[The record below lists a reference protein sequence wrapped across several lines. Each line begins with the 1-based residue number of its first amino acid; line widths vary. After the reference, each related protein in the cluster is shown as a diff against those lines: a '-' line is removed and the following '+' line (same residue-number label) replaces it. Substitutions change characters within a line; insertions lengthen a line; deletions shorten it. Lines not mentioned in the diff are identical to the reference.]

1 MSSFSQGRF
10 ALAISDRSGM
20 AFPYN
25 EMVREWNGALVH
37 NSEYEPKQP
46 QLQPKPTNADPQA
59 LQRAR
64 PARTEFPTED
74 FLPDNAFQLNT
85 EPPVLVPTQTALRI
99 SAPNSGLVN
108 GDHVR
113 FRNIKTP
120 LLTDDGTVYYK
131 VVELE
136 LATTLTNAI
145 NATDIKIRLDDMPT
159 VTTLGNTWPSS
170 GFMMIEK
177 VNSET
182 GMFENEVIEYKEGL
196 TTDNFFIVVKRGTSA
211 PYRGVSPEKTTA
223 SSHPVGAK
231 VYGSRPVTMI
241 QTTSVNDANTTV
253 TEENSYLVPALV
265 IGLSFI
271 NGTYLA
277 GGGLQCTYGP
287 INDRA

>member
-1 MSSFSQGRF
+1 MTSFSQGKY

-25 EMVREWNGALVH
+25 EMVKEWNGALVH
-37 NSEYEPKQP
+37 ISEYEPKQP

-64 PARTEFPTED
+64 PARTEFATED
-74 FLPDNAFQLNT
+74 FLPNNPFQLSST
-85 EPPVLVPTQTALRI
+85 YLVPTQRAL
-99 SAPNSGLVN
+99 SVNAANSGLVN

-113 FRNIKTP
+113 FRNVKTP
-120 LLTDDGTVYYK
+120 LLTDDGTVYYQAI
-131 VVELE
+131 ELE

-145 NATDIKIRLDDMPT
+145 NATDTIITLDDMPN
-159 VTTLGNTWPSS
+159 VVTLGSTWPSS
-170 GFMMIEK
+170 GFMIIEK

-182 GMFENEVIEYKEGL
+182 GMFENEVIEYTGGRR
-196 TTDNFFIVVKRGTSA
+196 TDNIFQVVSRGTSA

-223 SSHPVGAK
+223 SSHPIGAK
-231 VYGSRPVTMI
+231 VFGSRPVTMV

-253 TEENSYLVPALV
+253 TKENSYLVPALAIPLDFV
-265 IGLSFI
+265 A
-271 NGTYLA
+271 GTYLA

-287 INDRA
+287 INDRG

>member
-1 MSSFSQGRF
+1 MTTFASGKF

-25 EMVREWNGALVH
+25 EMVREWTGAFVH
-37 NSEYEPKQP
+37 VSEYEPKQP
-46 QLQPKPTNADPQA
+46 QLDPKPTSADPQA

-64 PARTEFPTED
+64 TARTEFPTED
-74 FLPDNAFQLNT
+74 FLPNNPFQLSST
-85 EPPVLVPTQTALRI
+85 PLVPTQRAL
-99 SAPNSGLVN
+99 SVNAANSDLVN

-113 FRNIKTP
+113 FRNVKTP
-120 LLTDDGTVYYK
+120 LLTDDGTVYYQAI
-131 VVELE
+131 ELE

-145 NATDIKIRLDDMPT
+145 NATDTIITLDDMPN
-159 VTTLGNTWPSS
+159 VVTLGSTWPSS

-182 GMFENEVIEYKEGL
+182 GMFENEVIEYTGGRR
-196 TTDNFFIVVKRGTSA
+196 TDNIFQVVSRGTSA

-223 SSHPVGAK
+223 SSHPIGAK
-231 VYGSRPVTMI
+231 VFGSRPVTMV

-253 TEENSYLVPALV
+253 TKENSYLVPALAIPLDFV
-265 IGLSFI
+265 A
-271 NGTYLA
+271 GTYLA

-287 INDRA
+287 INDRG

>member
-64 PARTEFPTED
+64 PARTEFATED
-74 FLPDNAFQLNT
+74 FLPNNPFQLSST
-85 EPPVLVPTQTALRI
+85 YLVPTQRAL
-99 SAPNSGLVN
+99 SVNAANSGLVN

-113 FRNIKTP
+113 FRNVKNP
-120 LLTDDGTVYYK
+120 LLTDDGTVYYQAI
-131 VVELE
+131 ELE

-145 NATDIKIRLDDMPT
+145 NATDTIITLDDMPN
-159 VTTLGNTWPSS
+159 VVTLGSTWPSS

-182 GMFENEVIEYKEGL
+182 GMFENEVIEYTGGRR
-196 TTDNFFIVVKRGTSA
+196 TDNIFNVVARGTSA

-223 SSHPVGAK
+223 SSHPIGAK
-231 VYGSRPVTMI
+231 VFGSRPVTMV

-253 TEENSYLVPALV
+253 TKENSYLVPALAIPLDFV
-265 IGLSFI
+265 A
-271 NGTYLA
+271 GTYLA

>member
-1 MSSFSQGRF
+1 MTSFSQGKY

-25 EMVREWNGALVH
+25 EMVKEWNGALVH
-37 NSEYEPKQP
+37 ISEYEPKQP

-64 PARTEFPTED
+64 PARTEFATED
-74 FLPDNAFQLNT
+74 FLPNNPFQLSST
-85 EPPVLVPTQTALRI
+85 YLVPTQTAL
-99 SAPNSGLVN
+99 SVNAANSGLVN

-113 FRNIKTP
+113 FRNVKTP
-120 LLTDDGTVYYK
+120 LLEADGSVYYK

-145 NATDIKIRLDDMPT
+145 NATDTIITLDDMPN
-159 VTTLGNTWPSS
+159 VVTLGSTWPSS
-170 GFMMIEK
+170 GFMIIEK

-182 GMFENEVIEYKEGL
+182 GMFENEVIEYTGGRR
-196 TTDNFFIVVKRGTSA
+196 TDNIFQVVARGTSA

-223 SSHPVGAK
+223 SSHPIGAK
-231 VYGSRPVTMI
+231 VFGSRPVTMV

-253 TEENSYLVPALV
+253 TKENSYLVPALAIPLDFV
-265 IGLSFI
+265 A
-271 NGTYLA
+271 GTYLA

>member
-1 MSSFSQGRF
+1 MTSFSQGKY

-25 EMVREWNGALVH
+25 EMVKEWNGALVH
-37 NSEYEPKQP
+37 ISEYEPKQP

-64 PARTEFPTED
+64 PARTEFATED
-74 FLPDNAFQLNT
+74 FLPNNPFQLSST
-85 EPPVLVPTQTALRI
+85 YLVPTQTAL
-99 SAPNSGLVN
+99 SVNAANSDLVN

-113 FRNIKTP
+113 FRNVKTP
-120 LLTDDGTVYYK
+120 LLEADGSVYYK

-145 NATDIKIRLDDMPT
+145 NATDTLITLDDMPT
-159 VTTLGNTWPSS
+159 VTTLGNTWPAS
-170 GFMMIEK
+170 GFMIIEK

-182 GMFENEVIEYKEGL
+182 GMFENEVIEYTGGRR
-196 TTDNFFIVVKRGTSA
+196 TDNIFQVVARGTSA

-223 SSHPVGAK
+223 SSHPIGAK
-231 VYGSRPVTMI
+231 VFGSRPVTMV

-253 TEENSYLVPALV
+253 TEENSYLVPALA
-265 IGLSFI
+265 IGMDFVA
-271 NGTYLA
+271 GTHLA

-287 INDRA
+287 INDRG

>member
-1 MSSFSQGRF
+1 MTSFAQGKH
-10 ALAISDRSGM
+10 ALAISDRSGL

-74 FLPDNAFQLNT
+74 FLPNNPVQLSST
-85 EPPVLVPTQTALRI
+85 YLVPTQTAL
-99 SAPNSGLVN
+99 SVNAANSDLVN

-113 FRNIKTP
+113 FRNVKTP

-145 NATDIKIRLDDMPT
+145 NATDTTITLDDMPT
-159 VTTLGNTWPSS
+159 VTTLGSTWPSS

-177 VNSET
+177 VNSVT
-182 GMFENEVIEYKEGL
+182 GMFENEVIEYTGGR
-196 TTDNFFIVVKRGTSA
+196 TTDNIFNVVSRGTSA

-223 SSHPVGAK
+223 SSHPIGAK
-231 VYGSRPVTMI
+231 VYGSRPVTMV
-241 QTTSVNDANTTV
+241 QTTFVNDANTTV
-253 TEENSYLVPALV
+253 TEENSYLVPALA
-265 IGLSFI
+265 IGMDFVA
-271 NGTYLA
+271 GTHLA

>member
-74 FLPDNAFQLNT
+74 FLPNNPFQLSST
-85 EPPVLVPTQTALRI
+85 YLVPTQTAL
-99 SAPNSGLVN
+99 SVNAANSDLVN

-113 FRNIKTP
+113 FRNVKTP

-131 VVELE
+131 AIELE

-145 NATDIKIRLDDMPT
+145 NATDTTITLDDMPN
-159 VTTLGNTWPSS
+159 VVTLGSTWPSS

-177 VNSET
+177 VNSVT
-182 GMFENEVIEYKEGL
+182 GMFENEVIEYTGGNR
-196 TTDNFFIVVKRGTSA
+196 TNNIFNVVARGTSA

-223 SSHPVGAK
+223 SSHPIGAK
-231 VYGSRPVTMI
+231 VFGSRPVTMV

-253 TEENSYLVPALV
+253 TEENSYLVPALA
-265 IGLSFI
+265 IGMSFVS
-271 NGTYLA
+271 GTYLA

-287 INDRA
+287 INDRG

>member
-1 MSSFSQGRF
+1 MTTFASGKF

-25 EMVREWNGALVH
+25 EMVREWTGAFVH
-37 NSEYEPKQP
+37 VSEYEPKQP
-46 QLQPKPTNADPQA
+46 QLDPKPTSADPQA

-64 PARTEFPTED
+64 TARTEFPTED
-74 FLPDNAFQLNT
+74 FLPNNPFELSST
-85 EPPVLVPTQTALRI
+85 YLVPTQTAL
-99 SAPNSGLVN
+99 SVNAANSGLVN

-113 FRNIKTP
+113 FRNVKTP

-131 VVELE
+131 AIELE

-145 NATDIKIRLDDMPT
+145 NATDTTITLDDMPN
-159 VTTLGNTWPSS
+159 VVTLGSTWPSS

-177 VNSET
+177 VNSVT
-182 GMFENEVIEYKEGL
+182 GMFENEVIEYTGGNRS
-196 TTDNFFIVVKRGTSA
+196 DNIFNVVSRGTSA

-223 SSHPVGAK
+223 GSHPIGAK
-231 VYGSRPVTMI
+231 VFGSRPVTMV

-253 TEENSYLVPALV
+253 TKENSYLVPALAIPLDFV
-265 IGLSFI
+265 A
-271 NGTYLA
+271 GTYLA

>member
-64 PARTEFPTED
+64 PARTEFATED
-74 FLPDNAFQLNT
+74 FLPNNPFQLSST
-85 EPPVLVPTQTALRI
+85 LLVPTQTAL
-99 SAPNSGLVN
+99 SVNAANSGLVN

-113 FRNIKTP
+113 FRNVKTP

-131 VVELE
+131 AIELE

-145 NATDIKIRLDDMPT
+145 NATDTTITLDDMPN
-159 VTTLGNTWPSS
+159 VVTLGSTWPAS

-177 VNSET
+177 VNSVT
-182 GMFENEVIEYKEGL
+182 GMFENEVIEYTGG
-196 TTDNFFIVVKRGTSA
+196 NRINNIFNVVSRGTSA

-223 SSHPVGAK
+223 SSHPIGAK
-231 VYGSRPVTMI
+231 VFGSRPVTMV

-253 TEENSYLVPALV
+253 TKENSYLVPALA
-265 IGLSFI
+265 ICMSFVS
-271 NGTYLA
+271 GTYLA

>member
-1 MSSFSQGRF
+1 MTSFSQGKY

-25 EMVREWNGALVH
+25 EMVKEWNGALVH
-37 NSEYEPKQP
+37 ISEYEPKQP

-74 FLPDNAFQLNT
+74 FLPNDPFILNAEAPF
-85 EPPVLVPTQTALRI
+85 LVPTQSALRI
-99 SAPNSGLVN
+99 NAANSGLIN

-113 FRNIKTP
+113 FRNVKTP
-120 LLTDDGTVYYK
+120 LFTDDQFNYYK
-131 VVELE
+131 VVSLE

-145 NATDIKIRLDDMPT
+145 NATDTTITLDNMPT
-159 VTTLGNTWPSS
+159 VTTLGDTWPSS
-170 GFMMIEK
+170 GFMIIEK
-177 VNSET
+177 VNSVT
-182 GMFENEVIEYKEGL
+182 GMFENEVIKYTGGNRS
-196 TTDNFFIVVKRGTSA
+196 DNIFNVVTRGTSA

-223 SSHPVGAK
+223 SSHPIGAK
-231 VYGSRPVTMI
+231 VFGSRPVTMI
-241 QTTSVNDANTTV
+241 QTTFVNDANTTV
-253 TEENSYLVPALV
+253 TEENSYLVPALA
-265 IGLSFI
+265 IPLGILGGPF
-271 NGTYLA
+271 LA